1 MAFLYGIDMNLCTE
15 NINITYRD
23 DPDPLSFTD
32 PHFKYVFKYGG
43 SRETA
48 CSLLGFCH
56 HGIFDSTNVIDPAT
70 NNLWDD

>member
-32 PHFKYVFKYGG
+32 PHFKYVFKYGA
-43 SRETA
+43 RERRHAAYSDSVTM
-48 CSLLGFCH
+48 GF
-56 HGIFDSTNVIDPAT
+56 STVQM
-70 NNLWDD
+70 